1 MLEVESEGAMRGGE
15 HVRHPLYVVFLPYNH
30 GNGKLHPGRL
40 TWNIQITHL
49 ERNMI
54 FQTSMIMF
62 HVNLPGTQNKK
73 ETQLENTH
81 FRLKHDDGHHLQGS
95 DFEQKTIRDPMFF
108 LL

>member
-1 MLEVESEGAMRGGE
+1 
-15 HVRHPLYVVFLPYNH
+15 
-30 GNGKLHPGRL
+30 
-40 TWNIQITHL
+40 
-49 ERNMI
+49 
-54 FQTSMIMF
+54 MIMF

-108 LL
+108 LLWHKMVVSHIFLIFNLI